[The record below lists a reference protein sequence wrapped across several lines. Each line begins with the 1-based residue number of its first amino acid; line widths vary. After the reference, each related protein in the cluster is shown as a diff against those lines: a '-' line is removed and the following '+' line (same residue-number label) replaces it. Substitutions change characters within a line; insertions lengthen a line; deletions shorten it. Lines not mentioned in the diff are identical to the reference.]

1 MADES
6 QEVREETTR
15 QLDKSVVK
23 DWNYQVEFNKRL
35 KENEKIQREVYA
47 HNEKQV
53 TIIHLLLQP
62 LRFPCISLAK
72 NNLFDQSFYIL

>member
-53 TIIHLLLQP
+53 TLFHLLFHP
-62 LRFPCISLAK
+62 LRFRCIYNIDK
-72 NNLFDQSFYIL
+72 K

>member
-53 TIIHLLLQP
+53 TLFHLLHFCFFLNFCP
-62 LRFPCISLAK
+62 IATVKSHNPI
-72 NNLFDQSFYIL
+72 